1 MYSMNILLLAVGIIF
16 LPIFLPIG
24 LVMIFMAIYGDFTK
38 KYIKEVEQ
46 AKEEKK
52 YNQDEF
58 GTDVLEQGV

>member
-1 MYSMNILLLAVGIIF
+1 MYSMNMLLLIVGIIF